1 MSPRTSAQFDEI
13 RQRSRQRI
21 MAAAL
26 ELFGTRGYAGTSIN
40 QIAKAA
46 DISKGLMYN
55 YFDSKQDLL
64 QQILQSNMEE
74 GEQWWQEILAMELSA
89 FEKIEKVTEKSLQV
103 VQEDEHHWRLLTSL
117 MFQPH
122 VLEGMEALLEQKVTT
137 LQPQAT
143 ALFEELGVPFP
154 EKEALLYAAS
164 LDGMFLQ
171 YLSLGPHYPLKEIAD
186 HLLDRYRKYHHQ
198 LPD

>member
-1 MSPRTSAQFDEI
+1 MSPRTTAQFDEI

-26 ELFGTRGYAGTSIN
+26 ELFGTRGYASTSIN

-46 DISKGLMYN
+46 EVSKGLMYN
-55 YFDSKQDLL
+55 YFESKQDLL
-64 QQILQSNMEE
+64 QQIVLTNMEE
-74 GEQWWQEILAMELSA
+74 GEQWWQEILALDVSP
-89 FEKIEKVTEKSLQV
+89 FEKIEKVTKKSLQV

-122 VLEGMEALLEQKVTT
+122 VLEGMEAIFEQKVTT

-143 ALFEELGVPFP
+143 ALFEALGVPFP
-154 EKEALLYAAS
+154 EKEALLYSAA

-171 YLSLGPHYPLKEIAD
+171 YLSLGAHYPIQEIAD